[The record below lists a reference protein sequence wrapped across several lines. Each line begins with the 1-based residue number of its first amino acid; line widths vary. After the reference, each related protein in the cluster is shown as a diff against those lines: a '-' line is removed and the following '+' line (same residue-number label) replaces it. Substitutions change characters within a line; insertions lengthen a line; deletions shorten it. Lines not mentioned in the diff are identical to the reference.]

1 MLNKSYRNTVEVTLL
16 LYKIKRY
23 GSHIICFMIS
33 TVALSASIYTLK
45 AWLKKQNTCQ
55 EDVMVGTAPLFSASR
70 KDCVTPASTGP
81 VMIVP
86 ATCLGLVLSKIN
98 LVNSS
103 SPA

>member
-1 MLNKSYRNTVEVTLL
+1 
-16 LYKIKRY
+16 
-23 GSHIICFMIS
+23 
-33 TVALSASIYTLK
+33 
-45 AWLKKQNTCQ
+45 
-55 EDVMVGTAPLFSASR
+55 MVGTAPLFIASR